1 MKTMKILKFP
11 EKIFQV
17 PASLLLLLDVHLIVF
32 LLFISNEMNISAA
45 AHPLVFGVMNCPQS
59 NNY

>member
-1 MKTMKILKFP
+1 MKITKILKLP
-11 EKIFQV
+11 EKIFRV

-32 LLFISNEMNISAA
+32 LLFSSNEMNISAA
-45 AHPLVFGVMNCPQS
+45 HPLVFGVINCPQS

>member
-17 PASLLLLLDVHLIVF
+17 PASLLLLLNVHLIVF
-32 LLFISNEMNISAA
+32 FLFFSNEMNI
-45 AHPLVFGVMNCPQS
+45 
-59 NNY
+59 